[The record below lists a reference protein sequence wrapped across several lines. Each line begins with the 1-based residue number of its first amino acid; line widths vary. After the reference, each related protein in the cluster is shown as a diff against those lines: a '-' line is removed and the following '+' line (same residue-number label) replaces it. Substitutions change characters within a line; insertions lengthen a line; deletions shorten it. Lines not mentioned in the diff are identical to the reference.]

1 MVGLEE
7 DLWGDVVG
15 RAAHGVHRLVL
26 VLQRLREPEVNH
38 LNAFKVIWL
47 REHEVLRL
55 DITMRNALAVEV
67 LEGLEKLFHDIR
79 RLVLAQKLVVD
90 DILEQFAAFAV
101 LEDEEADLVP
111 LPNFEKFD
119 DVRVVQ
125 FLQDGYLVNKSLK
138 IFNRFLLDGFDRE
151 FLL

>member
-1 MVGLEE
+1 
-7 DLWGDVVG
+7 
-15 RAAHGVHRLVL
+15 
-26 VLQRLREPEVNH
+26 
-38 LNAFKVIWL
+38 
-47 REHEVLRL
+47 
-55 DITMRNALAVEV
+55 MRNALAVEV

>member
-1 MVGLEE
+1 M
-7 DLWGDVVG
+7 
-15 RAAHGVHRLVL
+15 HGLVL

-38 LNAFKVIWL
+38 LNAFQVVWL